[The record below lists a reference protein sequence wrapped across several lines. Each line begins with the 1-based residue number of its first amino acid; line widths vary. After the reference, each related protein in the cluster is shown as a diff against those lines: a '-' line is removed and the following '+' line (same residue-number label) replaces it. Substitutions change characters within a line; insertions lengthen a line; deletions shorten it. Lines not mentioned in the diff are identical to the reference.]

1 MFVSSETLL
10 NICFRKKLILVAD
23 LCRFLFFSIW
33 DAQSRMVMTGRLG
46 GLSWRFYR
54 GKNGA
59 IFWFMTLYVT
69 FSVDQPIRQRGDGW
83 TPSFWPIGGCRWSA
97 NSRLGNFAWSQL
109 RICIIN
115 DFEFKRIY
123 LLYLPWAQPLLSP
136 AMQRQEPPERMF
148 SNLSKEEGFEE
159 KRNEDT
165 IPSIVKG
172 SAVLS
177 RSNSMLSTASDESGR
192 DIKLR
197 TMSWKKTAAVLFGEY
212 VCIAILSF
220 PSSFMALGYV
230 GGIIATLS
238 IGVVTLYTSL
248 TLWKFQMKHPECRDI
263 CDIGYKLFGNSR
275 IAYELTTF
283 GLLANNLMILGLHTS
298 TGAKVFDTLTNSQYC
313 NIIWAIVTMVICILL
328 SLPRTLTQVS
338 FQSIISASKS
348 QSIWKCVGLWSACVF
363 ASMYAVYWPFFIV
376 TQSWC
381 SHPSCFV
388 WYSLVFKANLL
399 VTFLAL
405 S

>member
-1 MFVSSETLL
+1 
-10 NICFRKKLILVAD
+10 
-23 LCRFLFFSIW
+23 
-33 DAQSRMVMTGRLG
+33 
-46 GLSWRFYR
+46 
-54 GKNGA
+54 
-59 IFWFMTLYVT
+59 
-69 FSVDQPIRQRGDGW
+69 
-83 TPSFWPIGGCRWSA
+83 
-97 NSRLGNFAWSQL
+97 
-109 RICIIN
+109 
-115 DFEFKRIY
+115 
-123 LLYLPWAQPLLSP
+123 
-136 AMQRQEPPERMF
+136 
-148 SNLSKEEGFEE
+148 
-159 KRNEDT
+159 
-165 IPSIVKG
+165 
-172 SAVLS
+172 
-177 RSNSMLSTASDESGR
+177 MLSTASDESGR

-348 QSIWKCVGLWSACVF
+348 QSIWKCVGL
-363 ASMYAVYWPFFIV
+363 
-376 TQSWC
+376 
-381 SHPSCFV
+381 
-388 WYSLVFKANLL
+388 
-399 VTFLAL
+399 
-405 S
+405 